1 MDYVLMDFNEAL
13 RISRPICKRTYNM
26 WGGYRS
32 EEEQRRI
39 DQEYRPLFAI
49 GRNGWQSNE
58 TPAEMTRWY
67 SNFQS

>member
-1 MDYVLMDFNEAL
+1 
-13 RISRPICKRTYNM
+13 M